1 MLLIN
6 SQKPVL
12 YDFEMSCTNN
22 ELYLDSVCA
31 AIEEPDTSN
40 GAEDGIGGIINHV
53 VSSHWGQRLP
63 LKEQREENVSSGKEL
78 LSVTNFSNRSSAICH
93 PTFMPLWSEMPINEG
108 LSVYVIGRQQVKELP
123 SIL

>member
-6 SQKPVL
+6 SQKSVL
-12 YDFEMSCTNN
+12 YDFEMSRVNN
-22 ELYLDSVCA
+22 EFYLDSVCA

-53 VSSHWGQRLP
+53 VSGHRWQRLP

-78 LSVTNFSNRSSAICH
+78 LSVTNFNNRSSVICH
-93 PTFMPLWSEMPINEG
+93 PTFMPLWSEMPLKGMRDCLYI
-108 LSVYVIGRQQVKELP
+108 S
-123 SIL
+123 